1 MGWLRRKILNWLH
14 PDQVAVEPSSLGHDN
29 PLLFALGHT
38 GDRHYTAVP
47 VENGFALITRA
58 IDDYHS
64 PVKPTGPRAVVT
76 FCPDAENLGNT
87 IIAKMAHH
95 KLTAR

>member
-1 MGWLRRKILNWLH
+1 MDWLRRKILNWLH
-14 PDQVAVEPSSLGHDN
+14 REQKVEVAGHS
-29 PLLFALGHT
+29 PQGALMYALGET
-38 GDRHYTAVP
+38 GDRHYIAIP
-47 VENGFALITRA
+47 VENGFALITRTPE
-58 IDDYHS
+58 DYHS
-64 PVKPTGPRAVVT
+64 PIKSNGPRASVT

>member
-1 MGWLRRKILNWLH
+1 MGWLRRKILDWLH
-14 PDQVAVEPSSLGHDN
+14 RNQGMEGTRSLGHDN
-29 PLLFALGHT
+29 PLLFALGQT
-38 GDRHYTAVP
+38 GDRHYIAIP
-47 VENGFALITRA
+47 VENGFALITRTL
-58 IDDYHS
+58 DDYHS
-64 PVKPTGPRAVVT
+64 PVKSNGPRAVVT

>member
-1 MGWLRRKILNWLH
+1 MNWLRKKLLLWLH
-14 PDQVAVEPSSLGHDN
+14 RDQVVEAGHSPQG
-29 PLLFALGHT
+29 PLMYALGET
-38 GDRHYTAVP
+38 GDRHYIAIP
-47 VENGFALITRA
+47 VENGFALITRTPE
-58 IDDYHS
+58 DYHS
-64 PVKPTGPRAVVT
+64 PIKSNGPRASVT